1 MPPVRERHALARYTA
16 GAALARTGDEMA
28 GPALLLA
35 GLAATGSTATASA
48 LLAAST
54 AAAAVGG
61 PATGALLDRSPRPGR
76 LLAGALAGYAASL
89 VAVLVCLGRTP
100 VAVPLLIAAGSGLLA
115 PALSGGWSAQLPR
128 VAGPPALPRATALDA
143 MTFHAAALAGPAL
156 TAAAA
161 MLHGAGAAVL
171 TAAALLALA
180 AAATPRPS
188 AAETPGTRAR
198 TGHGPPT
205 GGAQPASRPGGGV
218 VGPVRPATY
227 SGAHAAGPDRPPPA
241 PSGPPPRPD
250 QPAPRP
256 DQPPSRPDQPA
267 PHPEGPARRPAP
279 HLAAGFRAL
288 AGSPALA
295 RLTGASVLSCA
306 AQGLL
311 VACTPLLGARHL
323 GGAGYGALL
332 LAVLAAAALAANALY
347 TLYARL
353 RTAPGPEA
361 VFRAATLVQGAALP
375 LMAAA
380 GHPAVLVA
388 AVAVAGAGE
397 GPQLTAL
404 FAVRNR
410 EAPPRLR
417 GRVFTTG
424 ASLKIS
430 GFALGAAAAG
440 PLAERSLPGALL
452 AAAVA
457 QAVAAWVSVPG
468 GRCRSGRRTAPRR
481 PRERA
486 GRTPDTPGP
495 AGTPAPRPA
504 APHRP
509 AASPAPHPVPGRSS
523 YRGAGGAP

>member
-1 MPPVRERHALARYTA
+1 MPPVRERHALARYAA

-61 PATGALLDRSPRPGR
+61 PAAGALLDRSPRPGR
-76 LLAGALAGYAASL
+76 LLAAALAGYAAGL

-100 VAVPLLIAAGSGLLA
+100 VAVPLLIAAASGLLA

-128 VAGPPALPRATALDA
+128 VAVAPHLPRATALDA

-180 AAATPRPS
+180 ATATPRPS
-188 AAETPGTRAR
+188 ATASPRAR
-198 TGHGPPT
+198 VRPGHGLP
-205 GGAQPASRPGGGV
+205 ADRSQPSTHPGGGAA
-218 VGPVRPATY
+218 GPVR
-227 SGAHAAGPDRPPPA
+227 S
-241 PSGPPPRPD
+241 
-250 QPAPRP
+250 APRP
-256 DQPPSRPDQPA
+256 ERSVLRPERSAPRPERSAPRPGRPA
-267 PHPEGPARRPAP
+267 ASPEGPARQPAVR
-279 HLAAGFRAL
+279 LAAGFRAL
-288 AGSPALA
+288 TGTPVLA
-295 RLTGASVLSCA
+295 RVTGASVLSCA

-323 GGAGYGALL
+323 GGAGHGALL

-347 TLYARL
+347 PLYARL

-361 VFRAATLVQGAALP
+361 VFRAATLVQAAALP
-375 LMAAA
+375 LVAVA
-380 GHPAVLVA
+380 GHPAVLLA
-388 AVAVAGAGE
+388 AVALAGAGE

-404 FAVRNR
+404 FAVRDR

-424 ASLKIS
+424 ASLKTS

-457 QAVAAWVSVPG
+457 QAVAA
-468 GRCRSGRRTAPRR
+468 
-481 PRERA
+481 
-486 GRTPDTPGP
+486 
-495 AGTPAPRPA
+495 
-504 APHRP
+504 
-509 AASPAPHPVPGRSS
+509 
-523 YRGAGGAP
+523 

>member
-1 MPPVRERHALARYTA
+1 MRERHALARYAA

-61 PATGALLDRSPRPGR
+61 PAAGALLDRSPRPGR
-76 LLAGALAGYAASL
+76 LLAAALAGYAAGL

-100 VAVPLLIAAGSGLLA
+100 VAVPLLIAAASGLLA

-128 VAGPPALPRATALDA
+128 VAVAPHLPRATALDA

-180 AAATPRPS
+180 ATATPRPS
-188 AAETPGTRAR
+188 ATASPRAR
-198 TGHGPPT
+198 VRPGHGLP
-205 GGAQPASRPGGGV
+205 ADRSQPSTHPGGGAA
-218 VGPVRPATY
+218 GPVR
-227 SGAHAAGPDRPPPA
+227 S
-241 PSGPPPRPD
+241 
-250 QPAPRP
+250 APRP
-256 DQPPSRPDQPA
+256 ERSVLRPERSAPRPERSAPRPGRPA
-267 PHPEGPARRPAP
+267 ASPEGPARQPAVR
-279 HLAAGFRAL
+279 LAAGFRAL
-288 AGSPALA
+288 TGTPVLA
-295 RLTGASVLSCA
+295 RVTGASVLSCA

-323 GGAGYGALL
+323 GGAGHGALL

-347 TLYARL
+347 PLYARL

-361 VFRAATLVQGAALP
+361 VFRAATLVQAAALP
-375 LMAAA
+375 LVAVA
-380 GHPAVLVA
+380 GHPAVLLA
-388 AVAVAGAGE
+388 AVALAGAGE

-404 FAVRNR
+404 FAVRDR

-424 ASLKIS
+424 ASLKTS

-457 QAVAAWVSVPG
+457 QAVAA
-468 GRCRSGRRTAPRR
+468 
-481 PRERA
+481 
-486 GRTPDTPGP
+486 
-495 AGTPAPRPA
+495 
-504 APHRP
+504 
-509 AASPAPHPVPGRSS
+509 
-523 YRGAGGAP
+523 

>member
-1 MPPVRERHALARYTA
+1 
-16 GAALARTGDEMA
+16 MA

-61 PATGALLDRSPRPGR
+61 PAAGALLDRSPRPGR
-76 LLAGALAGYAASL
+76 LLAAALAGYAAGL

-100 VAVPLLIAAGSGLLA
+100 VAVPLLIAAASGLLA

-128 VAGPPALPRATALDA
+128 VAVAPHLPRATALDA

-180 AAATPRPS
+180 ATATPRPS
-188 AAETPGTRAR
+188 ATASPRAR
-198 TGHGPPT
+198 VRPGHGLP
-205 GGAQPASRPGGGV
+205 ADRSQPSTHPGGGAA
-218 VGPVRPATY
+218 GPVR
-227 SGAHAAGPDRPPPA
+227 S
-241 PSGPPPRPD
+241 
-250 QPAPRP
+250 APRP
-256 DQPPSRPDQPA
+256 ERSVLRPERSAPRPERSAPRPGRPA
-267 PHPEGPARRPAP
+267 ASPEGPARQPAVR
-279 HLAAGFRAL
+279 LAAGFRAL
-288 AGSPALA
+288 TGTPVLA
-295 RLTGASVLSCA
+295 RVTGASVLSCA

-323 GGAGYGALL
+323 GGAGHGALL

-347 TLYARL
+347 PLYARL

-361 VFRAATLVQGAALP
+361 VFRAATLVQAAALP
-375 LMAAA
+375 LVAVA
-380 GHPAVLVA
+380 GHPAVLLA
-388 AVAVAGAGE
+388 AVALAGAGE

-404 FAVRNR
+404 FAVRDR

-424 ASLKIS
+424 ASLKTS

-457 QAVAAWVSVPG
+457 QAVAA
-468 GRCRSGRRTAPRR
+468 
-481 PRERA
+481 
-486 GRTPDTPGP
+486 
-495 AGTPAPRPA
+495 
-504 APHRP
+504 
-509 AASPAPHPVPGRSS
+509 
-523 YRGAGGAP
+523 